1 MERQSSQTSQA
12 SQSQEKQQAFLE
24 KLNSLDFG
32 PLAYKLMHPEDR
44 PGLTYDQSM
53 DAIKKYKGFL
63 ALYAANPG
71 KPISPSRYID
81 YVWHTHILDT
91 ELYTVQTGLLF
102 GHYLHHF
109 PFFGKRG
116 ETDEKQLLAAAEF
129 TKTEALNRFGW
140 DDDDWCGTGHHLK
153 WPGPKHNITDL
164 ANVIFPAAANLAQA
178 NTSQDTISIEVG
190 NFRHT
195 IEHMG
200 GPREAVSKMQS
211 SRLESVGHLLK
222 LPIWVIVCKPAELD
236 ILNEMIVFQSR
247 ERLAEV
253 AGRLVQQRLAPAG
266 FQVGLVDLQF
276 RH

>member
-1 MERQSSQTSQA
+1 MERQSSQA
-12 SQSQEKQQAFLE
+12 PEKQQNFLQ
-24 KLNSLDFG
+24 KLNNLDFG
-32 PLAYKLMHPEDR
+32 PLAYKLMNPEDR
-44 PGLTYDQSM
+44 PGLSFEQSI

-71 KPISPSRYID
+71 KPISPSRYVD

-102 GHYLHHF
+102 GHYLQHF

-116 ETDEKQLLAAAEF
+116 EADEKQLVAAAEF
-129 TKTEALNRFGW
+129 TKSEALSRFGW
-140 DDDDWCGTGHHLK
+140 NDDDWCGTGHHLK

-164 ANVIFPAAANLAQA
+164 ANVIFPAAANLPQL
-178 NTSQDTISIEVG
+178 NNSQDSITIEVG

-195 IEHMG
+195 IEHVG
-200 GPREAVSKMQS
+200 GQQNPVSKILA
-211 SRLESVGHLLK
+211 SRQESVTHLLK
-222 LPIWVIVCKPAELD
+222 LPIWVIVCFPAELN

-253 AGRLVQQRLAPAG
+253 ATRLVKQRLAPSG
-266 FQVGLVDLQF
+266 FQTDLVNLQQA
-276 RH
+276 H

>member
-1 MERQSSQTSQA
+1 MERQSSQTSQ
-12 SQSQEKQQAFLE
+12 SQEKQHAFLE

-32 PLAYKLMHPEDR
+32 PLAYKLMTPEDR
-44 PGLTYDQSM
+44 PGLSFEQSI
-53 DAIKKYKGFL
+53 DAIIKYKGFL
-63 ALYAANPG
+63 TLYAANPG

-91 ELYTVQTGLLF
+91 ELYTVQTGQLF
-102 GHYLHHF
+102 GHYLQHF

-116 ETDEKQLLAAAEF
+116 QADEKQLLAAAEF

-153 WPGPKHNITDL
+153 WPGPKHNMTDL
-164 ANVIFPAAANLAQA
+164 ANVIFPAAANLSHL
-178 NTSQDTISIEVG
+178 NNSQDSITIEVG

-195 IEHMG
+195 IQHFG
-200 GPREAVSKMQS
+200 SQHDPVSKMQS
-211 SRLESVGHLLK
+211 SRQDSLAHLLK
-222 LPIWVIVCKPAELD
+222 LPIWVIVCFPAELS

-247 ERLAEV
+247 EHLAEV
-253 AGRLVQQRLAPAG
+253 AARLVQQRVAPTG
-266 FQVGLVDLQF
+266 FQIELVNLQL